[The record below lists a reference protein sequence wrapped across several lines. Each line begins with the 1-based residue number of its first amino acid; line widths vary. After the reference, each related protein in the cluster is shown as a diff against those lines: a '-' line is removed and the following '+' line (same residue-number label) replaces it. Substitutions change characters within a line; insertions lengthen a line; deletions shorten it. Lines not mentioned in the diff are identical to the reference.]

1 MAFDERLLSGVRVMV
16 AVVEAGSFTA
26 AARTLNLTDSAV
38 SRAIA
43 RLESRVGARL
53 FDRTTRF
60 LRLTDE
66 GARFHASVAP
76 MLAGISEAAEVLAGT
91 TRAVTGRLRVDVDA
105 HFARAVLA
113 PHLPEFLDLHPELQ
127 LELLVR
133 EVPDDLVREG
143 LDLAIRFGAPVPST
157 MVTRLLANTRVL
169 TVASPA
175 YLARHGRPGHP
186 ADLTQYRCIHF
197 NDPRTGRPFDWEFHR
212 DGSILPVAVGGGLV
226 TMDAGTMLAA
236 CLAGTGIAQTLA
248 MGVEPLLASGDL
260 IELFPDWPGER
271 YPLHALYPSG
281 RYVPAKVRALL
292 DFCDRLL
299 ALHLT

>member
-26 AARTLNLTDSAV
+26 AARALGLTDSAV

-76 MLAGISEAAEVLAGT
+76 MLAGITEAAEALAGT

-113 PHLPEFLDLHPELQ
+113 PHLSEFLDRHPELQ

-143 LDLAIRFGAPVPST
+143 LDLAIRFGPPASSS
-157 MVTRLLANTRVL
+157 MVTRLLAETRVL
-169 TVASPA
+169 TVASPG
-175 YLARHGRPGHP
+175 YLARHGRPAHP
-186 ADLTQYRCIHF
+186 AELARYRCIHF
-197 NDPRTGRPFDWEFHR
+197 NDPRSGRPFEWEFHR
-212 DGSILPVAVGGGLV
+212 DGEILSVAVGGGLT

-236 CLAGTGIAQTLA
+236 CLAGAGIAQTLA
-248 MGVEPLLASGDL
+248 MGVEPLLASGAL
-260 IELFPDWPGER
+260 IELFPDWPDER
-271 YPLHALYPSG
+271 YPLQALYPSG
-281 RYVPAKVRALL
+281 RHVPAKVRALL
-292 DFCDRLL
+292 DFCQRLL
-299 ALHLT
+299 AAHPA